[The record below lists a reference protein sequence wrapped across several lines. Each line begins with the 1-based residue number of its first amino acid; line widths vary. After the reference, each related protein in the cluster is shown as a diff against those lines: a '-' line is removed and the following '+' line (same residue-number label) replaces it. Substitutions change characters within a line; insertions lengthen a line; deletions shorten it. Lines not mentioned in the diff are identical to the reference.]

1 MAKRLM
7 VLVGMLMAL
16 LVAAVPAMAQ
26 GVLPPGGVTV
36 TGVLESL
43 PNDGGPP
50 VFGITDEASGDR
62 YILEGDGSDIARLE
76 GQRTYV
82 EGVPRNDPNT
92 GFDFLEVYG
101 YTAADRAGP
110 PPGEDT
116 ATLSFELTVKGTPPE
131 GARFFGSAVGEGGPG
146 VPLTDPDDDGIFTG
160 SVTVPKFPPGLRP
173 VPPGTP
179 PIALSVRIVQVEQ
192 GPFGPGEPSVIKDF
206 GVVPLDG
213 DKAFRAKVNFK
224 KGPVSPEEPTDECL
238 ALSLKPEE
246 CEAYVGPGGGGSGG
260 SGGSGSG
267 GSGSGNSGPGI
278 SGSGY
283 GNGASVSGSGSG
295 GSEIKASGKS
305 SGGGTKELPR
315 TGGAIPAL
323 SLVGTLLVGGGLLIR
338 RATR

>member
-1 MAKRLM
+1 MLTTESQKEAVVAKRLV

-26 GVLPPGGVTV
+26 GVLPPGEITV

-43 PNDGGPP
+43 PSDGGPP
-50 VFGITDEASGDR
+50 VFGITDEASGER
-62 YILEGDGSDIARLE
+62 YILEGGGSDIARLE
-76 GQRTYV
+76 GQRTFV

-92 GFDFLEVYG
+92 GSDFLEVSG

-116 ATLSFELTVKGTPPE
+116 VTLSFELTVKGTPPE

-160 SVTVPKFPPGLRP
+160 SVTVPRFPPGLRP

-179 PIALSVRIVQVEQ
+179 PVALSVRIVQVEQ

-213 DKAFRAKVNFK
+213 DKSFKAKVNFK
-224 KGPVSPEEPTDECL
+224 KGSVSPEEPTDECL
-238 ALSLKPEE
+238 ALSPNPEE
-246 CEAYVGPGGGGSGG
+246 CEAYVGSGS
-260 SGGSGSG
+260 SGSGSSG
-267 GSGSGNSGPGI
+267 SGSSGSGSGSGNS
-278 SGSGY
+278 
-283 GNGASVSGSGSG
+283 ASVSGSVSG
-295 GSEIKASGKS
+295 GGEIKASGKS

-315 TGGAIPAL
+315 TGGDISAL
-323 SLVGTLLVGGGLLIR
+323 GLVGALLVGGGLLIR